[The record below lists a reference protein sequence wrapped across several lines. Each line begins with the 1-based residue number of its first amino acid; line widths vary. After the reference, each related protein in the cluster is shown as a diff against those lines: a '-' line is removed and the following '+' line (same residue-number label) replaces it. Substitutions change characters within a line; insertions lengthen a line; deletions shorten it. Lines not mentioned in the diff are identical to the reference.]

1 MWSVSVCLYEKG
13 ILLRHKKVKPCYLQQ
28 YDGPWGYDG
37 PKRNESDGERQI
49 LHDFTYIS
57 NIKKKKTRN
66 EQIKQPHSYR

>member
-1 MWSVSVCLYEKG
+1 MFLYDCMRREYYSG
-13 ILLRHKKVKPCYLQQ
+13 IKRWNLAICNNM
-28 YDGPWGYDG
+28 DGPWGYDG

-66 EQIKQPHSYR
+66 EQIKQPHRYR